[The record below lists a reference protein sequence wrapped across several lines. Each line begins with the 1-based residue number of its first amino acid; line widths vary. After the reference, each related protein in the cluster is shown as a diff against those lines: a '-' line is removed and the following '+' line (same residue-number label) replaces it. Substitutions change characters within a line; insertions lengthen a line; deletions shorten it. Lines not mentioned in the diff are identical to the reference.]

1 VFARTVRGAGTWT
14 EVLSGPDNRP
24 GLRCAAMERTRR
36 PVSLLM
42 ALACLGG
49 ALLVGAAIKAPCA
62 GTDWSDGR
70 QYTLL
75 CYSDVV
81 PLLGTEQLSGGRLPF
96 LNPCVPTEANCD
108 EYPVLT
114 MYFMRL
120 AAWMS
125 RSAAGF
131 FWANAVLLALCA
143 AAIVVCLYRMG
154 GRVLRFVVAP
164 TLMIYAFMNWDL
176 LAVAL
181 ATAGLLA
188 FLRGRDG
195 PAGALLG
202 LGAAAKFYPIL
213 LVVPL
218 IAGRLRQRRPDE
230 AIKLGWSAGA
240 TWVLV
245 NLPFA
250 VASPS
255 SWSEF
260 FRFNSARGADWDSL
274 WFIGC
279 RHVSLS
285 AVCGNV
291 GRINLVSAGLFVAGF
306 AVVWAVKTR
315 TDPDFPRWM
324 LGFPL
329 LVAFLLSNKV
339 YSPQYGLWLLP
350 WFALGSVSLPAFV
363 VFEAAD
369 VAVFVTRFSFFGD
382 YSGFGGLPFWTFET
396 AVLVR
401 GAILLWCVVAWARRR
416 EDEALPETIPRE
428 TLDTPP
434 LVATA

>member
-1 VFARTVRGAGTWT
+1 
-14 EVLSGPDNRP
+14 
-24 GLRCAAMERTRR
+24 MRR
-36 PVSLLM
+36 KVSLLA
-42 ALACLGG
+42 ALAFLGG
-49 ALLVGAAIKAPCA
+49 ALVVGALIKAPCA

-70 QYTLL
+70 QYELL
-75 CYSDVV
+75 CYSDIV

-96 LNPCVPTEANCD
+96 LQPCVQTGANCD

-131 FWANAVLLALCA
+131 FWANAWLLTLCA
-143 AAIVVCLYRMG
+143 AAVVVCLYRMG
-154 GRVLRFVVAP
+154 GRVLRFALAP
-164 TLMIYAFMNWDL
+164 TLIVYAFMNWDL
-176 LAVAL
+176 VAVAL

-195 PAGALLG
+195 PAGVLLG

-218 IAGRLRQRRPDE
+218 IAARIRQREPDG
-230 AIKLGWSAGA
+230 AIRLGWSAGA
-240 TWVLV
+240 AWALV

-250 VASPS
+250 VTSPS

-279 RHVSLS
+279 RHASID

-291 GRINLVSAGLFVAGF
+291 GRINLLSAALFALSFGVIW
-306 AVVWAVKTR
+306 VVKTR
-315 TDPDFPRWM
+315 ADPDFPRWM

-329 LVAFLLSNKV
+329 LVTFLLSNKV

-350 WFALGSVSLPAFV
+350 WFALGATSLSAFV
-363 VFEAAD
+363 AFEMAD
-369 VAVFVTRFSFFGD
+369 LAVFVTRFSFFGE
-382 YSGFGGLPFWTFET
+382 YSGFGGLPQWAFET

-401 GAILLWCVVAWARRR
+401 TAVLLWCVVAWARRR
-416 EDEALPETIPRE
+416 EDETLPATVPRVAL
-428 TLDTPP
+428 DAGP
-434 LVATA
+434 LVATV